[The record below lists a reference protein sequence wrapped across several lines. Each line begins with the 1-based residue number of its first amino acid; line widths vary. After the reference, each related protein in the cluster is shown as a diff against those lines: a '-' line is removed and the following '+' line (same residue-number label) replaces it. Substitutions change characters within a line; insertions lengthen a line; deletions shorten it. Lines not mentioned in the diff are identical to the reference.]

1 MSPTDLA
8 ESNAEVRKM
17 AVKADESLAVSR
29 KRQEAERL
37 SGPTWMAVSYA
48 LGGLLVAVAGLAFWL
63 GMTLGVMSES
73 IDKNAKAIENN
84 AKAIENNAKAI
95 ERLEEGLER
104 LEIKVERGLERR
116 EKLLIDILRQ
126 RNGDE

>member
-1 MSPTDLA
+1 MPTDSA
-8 ESNAEVRKM
+8 ASNAEARKM
-17 AVKADESLAVSR
+17 AVKADERLAVSR

-37 SGPTWMAVSYA
+37 AGPTWMAVSYA

-84 AKAIENNAKAI
+84 AKAIA
-95 ERLEEGLER
+95 RLERGLER
-104 LEIKVERGLERR
+104 LENKQDRGQDRIENILF
-116 EKLLIDILRQ
+116 DILRNL
-126 RNGDE
+126 NGDE